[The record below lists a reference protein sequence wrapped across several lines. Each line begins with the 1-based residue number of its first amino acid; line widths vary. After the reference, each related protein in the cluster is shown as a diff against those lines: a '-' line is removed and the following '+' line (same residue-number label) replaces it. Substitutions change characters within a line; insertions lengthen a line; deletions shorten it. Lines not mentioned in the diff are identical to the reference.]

1 MPTSDRVCAVYFG
14 LGASYL
20 SWNVAVVSILK
31 DGPDMVKGIGIDT
44 VDIEEMRRLCS
55 DMDGA
60 FVRRTFTEAECA
72 QAALRHDMAQVLAG
86 KFAVK
91 EAAFKALAGLTTEG
105 FDLRI
110 VETLEDVSGA
120 PHITL
125 AGPLASVLAEADV
138 TELLVSITNER
149 DLATAIVLAQ

>member
-1 MPTSDRVCAVYFG
+1 MYPGCLTD
-14 LGASYL
+14 
-20 SWNVAVVSILK
+20 
-31 DGPDMVKGIGIDT
+31 DT
-44 VDIEEMRRLCS
+44 
-55 DMDGA
+55 
-60 FVRRTFTEAECA
+60 
-72 QAALRHDMAQVLAG
+72 AQVLAG
-86 KFAVK
+86 KFAAK
-91 EAAFKALAGLTTEG
+91 EATFKALARLTTEG

-110 VETLEDVSGA
+110 VETLEDGSGA

>member
-1 MPTSDRVCAVYFG
+1 M
-14 LGASYL
+14 
-20 SWNVAVVSILK
+20 
-31 DGPDMVKGIGIDT
+31 GPDMVKGIGIDT
-44 VDIEEMRRLCS
+44 VDIGEMRRLCS

-60 FVRRTFTEAECA
+60 FVRHTFTEAECT
-72 QAALRHDMAQVLAG
+72 QAALRHDTAQVLAG
-86 KFAVK
+86 KFAAK
-91 EAAFKALAGLTTEG
+91 EATFKALARLTTEG

-110 VETLEDVSGA
+110 VETLEDGSGA

>member
-1 MPTSDRVCAVYFG
+1 M
-14 LGASYL
+14 
-20 SWNVAVVSILK
+20 
-31 DGPDMVKGIGIDT
+31 GPDMVKGIGIDA

-60 FVRRTFTEAECA
+60 FVRHTFTEAECT
-72 QAALRHDMAQVLAG
+72 QVALRHDTAQVLAG
-86 KFAVK
+86 KLAVK
-91 EAAFKALAGLTTEG
+91 EATFKALAHLTTEG

-110 VETLEDVSGA
+110 VETRVDSGGA
-120 PHITL
+120 PRITL
-125 AGPLASVLAEADV
+125 TGPLAPVLAEAGV

>member
-1 MPTSDRVCAVYFG
+1 
-14 LGASYL
+14 
-20 SWNVAVVSILK
+20 
-31 DGPDMVKGIGIDT
+31 MVKGIGIDA

-60 FVRRTFTEAECA
+60 FVRHTFTEAECA
-72 QAALRHDMAQVLAG
+72 QTASRHDTAQVLAG

-91 EAAFKALAGLTTEG
+91 EAAFKALARLTTEG

-110 VETLEDVSGA
+110 VETLEDGDGA
-120 PHITL
+120 PRITL
-125 AGPLASVLAEADV
+125 TGPLAPVLAEAGV

>member
-1 MPTSDRVCAVYFG
+1 
-14 LGASYL
+14 
-20 SWNVAVVSILK
+20 
-31 DGPDMVKGIGIDT
+31 MVKGIGIDT
-44 VDIEEMRRLCS
+44 VDIGEMRRLCS
-55 DMDGA
+55 DVDGA
-60 FVRRTFTEAECA
+60 FVRHTFTEAECT
-72 QAALRHDMAQVLAG
+72 QAALRHDTAQVFAG

-91 EAAFKALAGLTTEG
+91 EATFKALARLTTEG

-110 VETLEDVSGA
+110 VETLEDGGGA

>member
-1 MPTSDRVCAVYFG
+1 
-14 LGASYL
+14 
-20 SWNVAVVSILK
+20 
-31 DGPDMVKGIGIDT
+31 MVKGIGIDT
-44 VDIEEMRRLCS
+44 VDIGEMRRLCS

-60 FVRRTFTEAECA
+60 FVRHTFTEAECT
-72 QAALRHDMAQVLAG
+72 QAALRHDTAQVLAG

-91 EAAFKALAGLTTEG
+91 EATFKALARLTTEG

-110 VETLEDVSGA
+110 VETLEDSNGA

-138 TELLVSITNER
+138 IELLVSITNER